1 MNVVIIVIIFLANL
15 SMRKVI
21 FSNQL
26 YSIILSHLFTV
37 CSGKVLVTTGWP
49 RSASGKCEVIDLEDS
64 NNICQDLE
72 DYPNQVSGTVGGL
85 LNQVD
90 PLVCGGNPTTNVCY
104 VVNQPGQSSEMLE

>member
-1 MNVVIIVIIFLANL
+1 
-15 SMRKVI
+15 
-21 FSNQL
+21 
-26 YSIILSHLFTV
+26 
-37 CSGKVLVTTGWP
+37 
-49 RSASGKCEVIDLEDS
+49 
-64 NNICQDLE
+64 LE